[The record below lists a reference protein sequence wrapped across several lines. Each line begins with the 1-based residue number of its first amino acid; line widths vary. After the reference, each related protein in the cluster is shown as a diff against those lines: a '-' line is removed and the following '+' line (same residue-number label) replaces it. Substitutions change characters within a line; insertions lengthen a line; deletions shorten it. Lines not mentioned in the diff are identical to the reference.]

1 MVRNPKRIALAN
13 FIRSRRWYPRDA
25 GFRARTSGHFCVD
38 KSTAKSTPVIA
49 PLRVPSLRS
58 LTSRCRQNSL
68 TLKQVADDHRAD
80 RFLRSALLN
89 GRAWLL
95 NNKPRQGWTLP
106 TRLIGATEEIKC
118 SFNWLSTF
126 YATDDELHD
135 SPT

>member
-1 MVRNPKRIALAN
+1 MVRHPKLTALAN

-49 PLRVPSLRS
+49 PLRVPSLRL
-58 LTSRCRQNSL
+58 LTPRCRQNSL

-80 RFLRSALLN
+80 RSLRSALLN

-95 NNKPRQGWTLP
+95 NNTRLQGGHRP
-106 TRLIGATEEIKC
+106 ARLIGTTPEIERDLRL
-118 SFNWLSTF
+118 LSTF
-126 YATDDELHD
+126 YAKDDELHD
-135 SPT
+135 SPA

>member
-1 MVRNPKRIALAN
+1 MVRNTKRLAPAN
-13 FIRSRRWYPRDA
+13 FIRSQWWYPHDA

-80 RFLRSALLN
+80 RSLRSALLN

-95 NNKPRQGWTLP
+95 NNTRLKGGHRPA
-106 TRLIGATEEIKC
+106 RLIGATLETKRDLRL
-118 SFNWLSTF
+118 LSPF
-126 YATDDELHD
+126 YATGDDLQD
-135 SPT
+135 SSI